1 VTRRAAIY
9 VRISQDR
16 DGRALGVARQEEDCR
31 ALCARRGWTVAD
43 VYSDNDVS
51 ATAGKRRPAYSAML
65 AALDAGT
72 VDAVAVWALDRLHR
86 RPAELEQFIDLADR
100 HGVALGSVG
109 GDVDLST
116 AGGRLHARI
125 LGAVARNEVE
135 NKSARTKRAQLQ
147 AAQSGR
153 WLGGGRPFGYE
164 PDGTTLRPDE
174 AGEIARLTDALLAGD
189 SLGALVRDLNERAVR
204 TARGKEWSYA
214 TLRQVLTRPRNAG
227 LLDYHGEIVGDGK
240 WTAIVDESRWR
251 AVCALL
257 ADPNRRT
264 SRSNRARWLLA
275 GLARCGMCGE
285 TVKSGTVTSNK
296 ATGTTRTVYRCRS
309 GKHLARA
316 AEPVDELVTRVV
328 LGRLAR
334 PDAAGLL
341 DDTGTPDAAG
351 IHLDRA
357 ALMVRLDDAAGM
369 FAAGDITAAQLRA
382 ATKALR
388 AQVAEIETA
397 MAATSRGNVLA
408 ELVAAK
414 DVEAL
419 WDRLPL
425 ARRRAVVDTLV
436 KVTLLSSGRRGN
448 RFDPELVR
456 IEWRTAA

>member
-1 VTRRAAIY
+1 
-9 VRISQDR
+9 
-16 DGRALGVARQEEDCR
+16 
-31 ALCARRGWTVAD
+31 
-43 VYSDNDVS
+43 
-51 ATAGKRRPAYSAML
+51 
-65 AALDAGT
+65 
-72 VDAVAVWALDRLHR
+72 
-86 RPAELEQFIDLADR
+86 
-100 HGVALGSVG
+100 
-109 GDVDLST
+109 
-116 AGGRLHARI
+116 
-125 LGAVARNEVE
+125 
-135 NKSARTKRAQLQ
+135 
-147 AAQSGR
+147 
-153 WLGGGRPFGYE
+153 
-164 PDGTTLRPDE
+164 
-174 AGEIARLTDALLAGD
+174 
-189 SLGALVRDLNERAVR
+189 
-204 TARGKEWSYA
+204 
-214 TLRQVLTRPRNAG
+214 
-227 LLDYHGEIVGDGK
+227 
-240 WTAIVDESRWR
+240 
-251 AVCALL
+251 
-257 ADPNRRT
+257 
-264 SRSNRARWLLA
+264 
-275 GLARCGMCGE
+275 MCGE

-351 IHLDRA
+351 MHLDRA